1 MDYCFSILCYILWT
15 IVLCILCYVLWIVVL
30 LFCAMFYGLLHKY
43 VVLCFMDYCFSISCY
58 VLWTIVLV
66 FCVMFYGLLF

>member
-1 MDYCFSILCYILWT
+1 MDYCFSILYYVLWT
-15 IVLCILCYVLWIVVL
+15 IVLVYCV
-30 LFCAMFYGLLHKY
+30 MFYGLLFLY
-43 VVLCFMDYCFSISCY
+43 FVLCSMDYCFSSLYY

>member
-1 MDYCFSILCYILWT
+1 MDYCFSILCNVLWT
-15 IVLCILCYVLWIVVL
+15 IVLV
-30 LFCAMFYGLLHKY
+30 FC
-43 VVLCFMDYCFSISCY
+43 VCFMDYCFSILCY